1 MLLCATCAIVDH
13 TSTGESHRNE
23 AGITPTIVVGRPS
36 SAIARP
42 TTPVSPPK
50 RRIQ

>member
-23 AGITPTIVVGRPS
+23 AGITPTIVVGRH
-36 SAIARP
+36 
-42 TTPVSPPK
+42 PVAVT
-50 RRIQ
+50 QDGDTGAA

>member
-1 MLLCATCAIVDH
+1 MLRATCPIVDH

-36 SAIARP
+36 SVMARP
-42 TTPVSPPK
+42 TTPGSPPK